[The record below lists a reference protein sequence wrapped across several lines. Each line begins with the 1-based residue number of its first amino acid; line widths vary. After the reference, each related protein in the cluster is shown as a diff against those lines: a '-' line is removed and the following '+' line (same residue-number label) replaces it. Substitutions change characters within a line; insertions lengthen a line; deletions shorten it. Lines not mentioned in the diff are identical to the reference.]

1 MIRDRQ
7 MARPVVFPAP
17 AGINRCASYKKLT
30 INSVPRASGDKPDYR
45 GLLKSTGECS
55 PRQRG

>member
-30 INSVPRASGDKPDYR
+30 INSVPRASGDKPATTQSGDN
-45 GLLKSTGECS
+45 LTLCS

>member
-30 INSVPRASGDKPDYR
+30 INSVPRASGDKPR
-45 GLLKSTGECS
+45 APLATGVAVECS

>member
-30 INSVPRASGDKPDYR
+30 INSVPRASGDKPWQA
-45 GLLKSTGECS
+45 GNMKTTEQCS